1 MISQQDVA
9 QLPLD
14 EKLTLM
20 ETLWEEISRI
30 DENVEVPK
38 WHRDVLDERE
48 LKIQSGEAKFLPW
61 DDAKRQIDEA
71 CR

>member
-30 DENVEVPK
+30 DENVEVPQ

-48 LKIQSGEAKFLPW
+48 LKIHSGEAKFLPW